1 MQDVSNLSEL
11 ELLQLKNE
19 IEMKLASSSNKM
31 SDQERLIESANNFN
45 QICESLNAGVRM
57 ELMKHNTEE
66 KVLLKLV
73 DTEDDEILVKHY
85 SELSDLEAMLKIV
98 NLHTKYIELYQ
109 MYEDL
114 SEFKIVKFNESHVSI
129 NFLYNNID
137 FSIDEESKQISI
149 KARIIVDHGKSDH
162 FFRVGDFTLNVLNRE
177 NANLEFELVRRMTTS
192 SINLINLV
200 IDKVCEDL
208 FDKIESL
215 GC

>member
-85 SELSDLEAMLKIV
+85 SELSDLEAMLKII

-129 NFLYNNID
+129 NFLYKNID

-149 KARIIVDHGKSDH
+149 KARIIVDHAKSDH

>member
-11 ELLQLKNE
+11 ELLQMKNE

-57 ELMKHNTEE
+57 ELMKHDTEE

-85 SELSDLEAMLKIV
+85 SELSDLEAMLKII

-129 NFLYNNID
+129 NFLYKNID

-149 KARIIVDHGKSDH
+149 KARIIVDHAKSDR

-215 GC
+215 VC

>member
-45 QICESLNAGVRM
+45 QICESLNAGVRI

-85 SELSDLEAMLKIV
+85 SELSDLEAMLKII

-129 NFLYNNID
+129 NFLYKNID
-137 FSIDEESKQISI
+137 FSIDEESKQILI

>member
-19 IEMKLASSSNKM
+19 IEMKLAASSNKM

-85 SELSDLEAMLKIV
+85 SELSDLEAMLKII

-129 NFLYNNID
+129 NFLYKNID
-137 FSIDEESKQISI
+137 FSIDEESKQILI

-177 NANLEFELVRRMTTS
+177 NATLEFELVRRMTTS

>member
-45 QICESLNAGVRM
+45 QICESLNASVRM

-129 NFLYNNID
+129 NFLYKNID

-149 KARIIVDHGKSDH
+149 KARIIVDHAKSDH

>member
-1 MQDVSNLSEL
+1 M
-11 ELLQLKNE
+11 
-19 IEMKLASSSNKM
+19 
-31 SDQERLIESANNFN
+31 
-45 QICESLNAGVRM
+45 
-57 ELMKHNTEE
+57 
-66 KVLLKLV
+66 LKLV

-129 NFLYNNID
+129 NFLYKNID

-149 KARIIVDHGKSDH
+149 KARIIVDHAKSDH

>member
-31 SDQERLIESANNFN
+31 FDQERLIESANNFN

-85 SELSDLEAMLKIV
+85 SELSDLEAMLKII

-114 SEFKIVKFNESHVSI
+114 SEFKIVRFNESHVSI
-129 NFLYNNID
+129 NFLYKNID

-149 KARIIVDHGKSDH
+149 KARIIADHGKSDH
-162 FFRVGDFTLNVLNRE
+162 FFRVGDFTLHVLNRE

>member
-85 SELSDLEAMLKIV
+85 SELSDLEAMLKII

-129 NFLYNNID
+129 NFLYKNID

>member
-85 SELSDLEAMLKIV
+85 SELSDLEAMLKII

-114 SEFKIVKFNESHVSI
+114 SEFKIVEFNESHVSI
-129 NFLYNNID
+129 NFLYKNID

-192 SINLINLV
+192 SINLISLV

>member
-114 SEFKIVKFNESHVSI
+114 SEFKIVKFNESYVSI
-129 NFLYNNID
+129 NFLYKNID

-208 FDKIESL
+208 FDKIGSL

>member
-73 DTEDDEILVKHY
+73 DTEDDEILVEHY
-85 SELSDLEAMLKIV
+85 SELSDLEAMLKII

-149 KARIIVDHGKSDH
+149 KARIIVDHGKFDH

>member
-73 DTEDDEILVKHY
+73 DTEDDEILFNHY
-85 SELSDLEAMLKIV
+85 SELSDLEAMLKII

-129 NFLYNNID
+129 NFLYKNID

-149 KARIIVDHGKSDH
+149 KARIIVDHAKSDH

>member
-1 MQDVSNLSEL
+1 MQDVSNLPEL

-129 NFLYNNID
+129 NFLYKNID

-149 KARIIVDHGKSDH
+149 KARIIVDHAKSDH

>member
-19 IEMKLASSSNKM
+19 IEIKLASSSNKV

-85 SELSDLEAMLKIV
+85 SELSDLEAMLKIID
-98 NLHTKYIELYQ
+98 LHTKYIELYQ

-129 NFLYNNID
+129 NFLYKNID

>member
-19 IEMKLASSSNKM
+19 IEMKLAASSNKM

-85 SELSDLEAMLKIV
+85 SELSDLEAMLKII

-129 NFLYNNID
+129 NFLYKNID
-137 FSIDEESKQISI
+137 FSIDEESKQILI
-149 KARIIVDHGKSDH
+149 KARIIVDHAKSDH

>member
-19 IEMKLASSSNKM
+19 IEMKLASSSNKL

-57 ELMKHNTEE
+57 ELMNHNTEE

-129 NFLYNNID
+129 NFLYKNID

-162 FFRVGDFTLNVLNRE
+162 FFRVGDFTINILNRE

-215 GC
+215 GF

>member
-1 MQDVSNLSEL
+1 MQNVSNLSEL

-114 SEFKIVKFNESHVSI
+114 SEFKIVKFNESYVSI
-129 NFLYNNID
+129 NFLYKNID

-149 KARIIVDHGKSDH
+149 KARIIVDHAKSDH

-215 GC
+215 VF

>member
-31 SDQERLIESANNFN
+31 SDRERLIESANNFN
-45 QICESLNAGVRM
+45 QICESLNVGVRM
-57 ELMKHNTEE
+57 KLMKHNTEE

-98 NLHTKYIELYQ
+98 ILHTKYIELYQ

>member
-11 ELLQLKNE
+11 ELLQMKNE

-85 SELSDLEAMLKIV
+85 SELSDLEAMLKII
-98 NLHTKYIELYQ
+98 NLHTKYIELY
-109 MYEDL
+109 
-114 SEFKIVKFNESHVSI
+114 
-129 NFLYNNID
+129 
-137 FSIDEESKQISI
+137 
-149 KARIIVDHGKSDH
+149 
-162 FFRVGDFTLNVLNRE
+162 
-177 NANLEFELVRRMTTS
+177 
-192 SINLINLV
+192 
-200 IDKVCEDL
+200 
-208 FDKIESL
+208 
-215 GC
+215 

>member
-19 IEMKLASSSNKM
+19 IEMKLSSSSNKM

-45 QICESLNAGVRM
+45 QICESLNAGVRI
-57 ELMKHNTEE
+57 ELMKRNTEE

-85 SELSDLEAMLKIV
+85 SKLSDLEAMLKIV

-114 SEFKIVKFNESHVSI
+114 SESKIVKFNESHVSI
-129 NFLYNNID
+129 NFLYKNID

-149 KARIIVDHGKSDH
+149 KARIIVDHAKSDH

-215 GC
+215 GF

>member
-11 ELLQLKNE
+11 ELLQMKNE

-85 SELSDLEAMLKIV
+85 SELSDLEAMLKIID
-98 NLHTKYIELYQ
+98 LHTKYIELY
-109 MYEDL
+109 
-114 SEFKIVKFNESHVSI
+114 
-129 NFLYNNID
+129 
-137 FSIDEESKQISI
+137 
-149 KARIIVDHGKSDH
+149 
-162 FFRVGDFTLNVLNRE
+162 
-177 NANLEFELVRRMTTS
+177 
-192 SINLINLV
+192 
-200 IDKVCEDL
+200 
-208 FDKIESL
+208 
-215 GC
+215 

>member
-114 SEFKIVKFNESHVSI
+114 SEFKIVKFNESYVSI
-129 NFLYNNID
+129 NFLYKNID

-192 SINLINLV
+192 SIYLINLV
-200 IDKVCEDL
+200 IDKV
-208 FDKIESL
+208 
-215 GC
+215 

>member
-66 KVLLKLV
+66 KVLLKLI

-85 SELSDLEAMLKIV
+85 SELSDLEAMLKII

-129 NFLYNNID
+129 NFLYKNID

>member
-1 MQDVSNLSEL
+1 MQDVSNLPEL

-31 SDQERLIESANNFN
+31 SDQERLIESANNSN

-85 SELSDLEAMLKIV
+85 SELSDLEAMLKII

-129 NFLYNNID
+129 NFLYKNID

-215 GC
+215 GV

>member
-11 ELLQLKNE
+11 ELLQMKNE

-85 SELSDLEAMLKIV
+85 SELSDLEAMLKII

-129 NFLYNNID
+129 NFLYKNID

-162 FFRVGDFTLNVLNRE
+162 FFRVGDFALNVLNRE

-208 FDKIESL
+208 FDKIESM
-215 GC
+215 GF

>member
-129 NFLYNNID
+129 NFLYKNID

-215 GC
+215 GF

>member
-31 SDQERLIESANNFN
+31 SDRERLIESANNFN
-45 QICESLNAGVRM
+45 QICEILNAGVRM
-57 ELMKHNTEE
+57 ELMKHDTEE
-66 KVLLKLV
+66 QVLLKLV

-129 NFLYNNID
+129 NFLYKNID

-215 GC
+215 GF

>member
-19 IEMKLASSSNKM
+19 IEMKLAASSNKM

-85 SELSDLEAMLKIV
+85 YELSDLEAMLKIV

-129 NFLYNNID
+129 NFLYKNID
-137 FSIDEESKQISI
+137 FSINEESKQISI
-149 KARIIVDHGKSDH
+149 KARIIVDHAKSDH
-162 FFRVGDFTLNVLNRE
+162 FFRVGDFTLNILNRE

-215 GC
+215 GF

>member
-31 SDQERLIESANNFN
+31 SDRERLIESANNFN

-129 NFLYNNID
+129 NFLYKNID
-137 FSIDEESKQISI
+137 FSINEESKQISI
-149 KARIIVDHGKSDH
+149 KARIIVDHAKSDH

-215 GC
+215 GF